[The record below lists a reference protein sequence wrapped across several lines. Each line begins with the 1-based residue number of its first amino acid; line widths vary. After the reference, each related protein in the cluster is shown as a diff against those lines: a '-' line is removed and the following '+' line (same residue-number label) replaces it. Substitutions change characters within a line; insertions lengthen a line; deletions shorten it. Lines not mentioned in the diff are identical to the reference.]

1 MSKKRVHEIA
11 KELKDHGVELDNKE
25 VVTELVALG
34 YDVKSHS
41 SSLEDDQATSAVQR
55 ILDKRKPKQ
64 AAAPVA
70 AKGFVVRRKAPSNA
84 PSAEQADEAPA
95 SAASTASVDLP
106 REVTEPAAT
115 EAAAAVVVAPPEPPR
130 AEAPP
135 IAAPV
140 AESPAAPAPSTPA
153 PAVTAPVSAAP
164 EAPAPVAAPP
174 PPPPAAEAPRAEAAA
189 PASAEAP
196 RAEAP
201 APAVAATPP
210 TPAAPQPP
218 VAAAEA
224 PRAVEPP
231 RAPTPAPAA
240 SRPAS
245 SFKESPH
252 LPTRPPPS
260 AVPPAVRT
268 PSHPSSGPQR
278 SPSSGG
284 PGMSGSGR
292 PGGPGGQGG
301 RPGGP
306 GGQGGRPGGPGGQGG
321 RPGGPGGQGGRP
333 GGPSQYQ
340 RGGPSQY
347 QRSGSSSAPVRPS
360 SPGTPVG
367 AQAAPPAGGAT
378 TSPTHMVGGV
388 PHQQVAQDPRSL
400 RPTATQAVVI
410 SRPLIQV
417 RRVTPTTSAGRQY
430 PMAPGKSAIG
440 EKREYKVVPDHLGR
454 GRELVDVSKKKEN
467 EKAGGRGK
475 KGAPGTEG
483 GISKQEMTDLVWGRV
498 TIPVRGKKKKPTKKG
513 AKTQITQM
521 AEEKK
526 VIKIQEGISVSDLGQ
541 RMGVRT
547 NELIKKLM
555 GLGKMATANQVIDA
569 ETTELIAT
577 DYGWRVEK
585 AGFEV
590 EDFLPEVE
598 VRPEDERPRPPVVTV
613 MGHVD
618 HGKTSLLDAI
628 RAANVAAGEAGGITQ
643 HIGAYSVK
651 TSRGDITFLDTPG
664 HEAFTA
670 MRARGANVTDIVVL
684 VVAADDGVMPQTIE
698 SIKQAKAAEV
708 PIVVAINK
716 MDVPGANPDRVKKDL
731 ANYELTPEE
740 WGGETIMVPVS
751 AKQKMGIDLLLENIA
766 LQAEVL
772 ELTSNPSRPAVGAI
786 IEAKLE
792 KGRGPVATVLVQE
805 GTLKVGDAVVTG
817 THFGRVRAMNNSRG
831 EAVKEVLPGYSAEV
845 IGLSGVPTAGEAL
858 NAVADEKAAKEIATH
873 RAMKGREAELGKAN
887 TRETL
892 EQLFAKTKAGGGP
905 KELRLVIKADVQGS
919 AEAVKEA
926 VQKLST
932 HKVRVEI
939 IHAGVGAMTEGDV
952 MRAAA
957 SKGMVVGFN
966 VKPESGTEAAA
977 KAQEVTLETYGIIY
991 ELIDG
996 VRKSMEDLLEPI
1008 RTERKLG
1015 RAEVRNTFN
1024 VPKLGTIAGAAVLD
1038 GVMKRGAFIRLL
1050 RDSKQMYSGKMASL
1064 RRFKDDVK
1072 EVAQGFECG
1081 IGIENYSDLK
1091 PGDIIEAYEIEETRP
1106 SLS

>member
-25 VVTELVALG
+25 VVTELVGLG

-41 SSLEDDQATSAVQR
+41 SSLEDDQATAAVQK

-64 AAAPVA
+64 AAPPVT
-70 AKGFVVRRKAPSNA
+70 AKGFVVRRKAPTA
-84 PSAEQADEAPA
+84 PGSASADTPDQQEAPA
-95 SAASTASVDLP
+95 HY
-106 REVTEPAAT
+106 
-115 EAAAAVVVAPPEPPR
+115 
-130 AEAPP
+130 AEAPQ
-135 IAAPV
+135 AAEE
-140 AESPAAPAPSTPA
+140 APAAPAQPA
-153 PAVTAPVSAAP
+153 AAVEAPRAAAQP
-164 EAPAPVAAPP
+164 VAEEAPAAPAKPAAAVEAPAAPAQP
-174 PPPPAAEAPRAEAAA
+174 VAAEAPRAAQ
-189 PASAEAP
+189 P
-196 RAEAP
+196 
-201 APAVAATPP
+201 ATPAEP
-210 TPAAPQPP
+210 PRPAAPQPP
-218 VAAAEA
+218 VEA
-224 PRAVEPP
+224 PRATLPP
-231 RAPTPAPAA
+231 ATGP
-240 SRPAS
+240 SRPGAQSPS
-245 SFKESPH
+245 SFKESPS
-252 LPTRPPPS
+252 LSTRPPS
-260 AVPPAVRT
+260 AVPPSVRT
-268 PSHPSSGPQR
+268 PSHPSSGANR
-278 SPSSGG
+278 APSSGA
-284 PGMSGSGR
+284 PGMSGSSRPGGPGGPGQQGR
-292 PGGPGGQGG
+292 PGGPGQYNRGGPSQGG

-306 GGQGGRPGGPGGQGG
+306 GQQGGRGA
-321 RPGGPGGQGGRP
+321 
-333 GGPSQYQ
+333 
-340 RGGPSQY
+340 PSQY
-347 QRSGSSSAPVRPS
+347 QRSGPPTQSRPGGPSSGPVRPS
-360 SPGTPVG
+360 GPGMSAQGSASPGVPGQPG
-367 AQAAPPAGGAT
+367 APGT
-378 TSPTHMVGGV
+378 TMVGGI
-388 PHQQVAQDPRSL
+388 PHQPVAQDGRNM

-417 RRVTPTTSAGRQY
+417 RRVTPTTGQARQY
-430 PMAPGKSAIG
+430 PMAPGKKAIG
-440 EKREYKVVPDHLGR
+440 EVREFKVVPDHLGR
-454 GRELVDVSKKKEN
+454 GRELVDVSKGKDK

-475 KGAPGTEG
+475 RGGGSEG
-483 GISKQEMTDLVWGRV
+483 GPSKQEISDLVWGRV
-498 TIPVRGKKKKPTKKG
+498 TIPIRGKKKKPTKKG

-526 VIKIQEGISVSDLGQ
+526 VIKIQEGIAVSDLGQ

-547 NELIKKLM
+547 AELIKKLM
-555 GLGKMATANQVIDA
+555 GLGKMATANQVIDS
-569 ETTELIAT
+569 ETTELLAT

-598 VRPEDERPRPPVVTV
+598 ARPEDERPRPPVVTV

-628 RAANVAAGEAGGITQ
+628 RAANVASGEAGGITQ

-664 HEAFTA
+664 HEAFTS

-684 VVAADDGVMPQTIE
+684 VVAADDSVMPQTVE

-751 AKQKMGIDLLLENIA
+751 AKQKMGIDLLLENLA

-772 ELTSNPSRPAVGAI
+772 ELTSNPTRPAVGAI

-805 GTLKVGDAVVTG
+805 GTLRVGDAVVTG

-845 IGLSGVPTAGEAL
+845 IGLSGVPTAGDTL

-873 RAMKGREAELGKAN
+873 RAMKGREAELGKPD

-919 AEAVKEA
+919 AEAVSEA
-926 VQKLST
+926 VKKLST

-939 IHAGVGAMTEGDV
+939 IHSGVGAMTEGDV

-957 SKGMVVGFN
+957 SKGLVLGFN

-977 KAQEVTLETYGIIY
+977 KAQEVTLQTYGIIY

-996 VRKSMEDLLEPI
+996 VRKAMEDLLEPI

-1038 GVMKRGAFIRLL
+1038 GVMKRGAFVRLL
-1050 RDSKQMYSGKMASL
+1050 RDSKQLFSGRMASL

-1072 EVAQGFECG
+1072 EVSQGFECG
-1081 IGIENYSDLK
+1081 IGIENYNDLK